1 MPGHPEQ
8 LAIRR
13 RRSHGALPLVLAA
26 LAGTGCV
33 TSRVEESKNTA
44 TGIRD
49 DESVVV
55 FATSYHSGN
64 KTESGFLDCVNDE
77 LDGGRTGLN
86 VYPSQRFRDEL
97 FPWFEPRTM
106 PQSIEALPDLLARPG
121 VAERIMERGVRYLVL
136 VKGSTEETAGGGG
149 MSCAAGPTGGACF
162 GLLWWENDGSYEATV
177 WDLKKTEHAGEVS
190 TDVHGTSMVPALI
203 VPLPFIARTQ
213 TAACKSLAR
222 ELQQFIVQ
230 EGPS

>member
-1 MPGHPEQ
+1 MPVRPEQ
-8 LAIRR
+8 PANLLRR
-13 RRSHGALPLVLAA
+13 TAGPLLVAV
-26 LAGTGCV
+26 TVCGCV

-44 TGIRD
+44 TGISSA
-49 DESVVV
+49 ESVVV

-77 LDGGRTGLN
+77 LDDGRNALN
-86 VYPSQRFRDEL
+86 VYPSQQFRDEL

-106 PQSIEALPDLLARPG
+106 PQSVEALPELLGRPG
-121 VAERIMERGVRYLVL
+121 VAERIRRHGVRYLVL
-136 VKGSTEETAGGGG
+136 VKGSTEETSGGGG

-162 GLLWWENDGSYEATV
+162 GLVWWEHDGSYEATV
-177 WDLKKTEHAGEVS
+177 WDLKKTKQAGAVS
-190 TDVHGTSMVPALI
+190 ADVHGTSMVPALI
-203 VPLPFIARTQ
+203 IPLPFIARTQ